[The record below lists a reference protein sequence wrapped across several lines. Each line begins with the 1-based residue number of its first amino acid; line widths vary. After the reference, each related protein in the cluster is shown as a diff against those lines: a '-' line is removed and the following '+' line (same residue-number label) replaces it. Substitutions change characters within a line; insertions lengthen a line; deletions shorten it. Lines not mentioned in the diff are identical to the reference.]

1 MDAWGKEGEV
11 MKVLGIAGS
20 LRPQSNTLYYVKT
33 ALGVIEGQGI
43 ETELVSLEGKEIKPC
58 TGCYDCTRQARCT
71 IEGDDFDETLE
82 KMRRAEGL
90 ILGSPV
96 YLSSVVPQ
104 MMALLGR
111 ATFVAYWNNKFLS
124 GKVGGPI
131 TVARRSGQNMAFS
144 QLLLWFFINGL
155 IVPGSTYW
163 NVGIAGTGG
172 VWDAEKDT
180 EGLQTVAHFAQNMS
194 SVMKRLFP

>member
-1 MDAWGKEGEV
+1 
-11 MKVLGIAGS
+11 MKVVGISGS

-33 ALGVIEGQGI
+33 ALGVLEAQGI
-43 ETELVSLEGKEIKPC
+43 QTELVSLKGKEIRPC
-58 TGCYDCTRQARCT
+58 TGCYDCTKQGRCT
-71 IEGDDFDETLE
+71 IEGDDFDEILE
-82 KMRRAEGL
+82 KMRAAEGL

-104 MMALLGR
+104 MMALLSR

-131 TVARRSGQNMAFS
+131 TVARRAGHNMAFS

-163 NVGIAGTGG
+163 NVATAGTGG
-172 VWDAEKDT
+172 ARDAEKDT
-180 EGLQTVAHFAQNMS
+180 EAIQTVTNFAQNMAQL
-194 SVMKRLFP
+194 MKKLFL

>member
-1 MDAWGKEGEV
+1 
-11 MKVLGIAGS
+11 MKVVGIAGS
-20 LRPQSNTLYYVKT
+20 LRPQSNTLHYVKT
-33 ALGVIEGQGI
+33 ALGVLEGQGI
-43 ETELVSLEGKEIKPC
+43 QTELISLQGREIKPC
-58 TGCYDCTRQARCT
+58 TGCYACTKQARCT
-71 IEGDDFDETLE
+71 IEGDDFDEILE
-82 KMRRAEGL
+82 KMRTAEGL

-111 ATFVAYWNNKFLS
+111 ATFVAHWNQKFLA

-131 TVARRSGQNMAFS
+131 TVARRAGHNMAFS

-163 NVGIAGTGG
+163 NVGTAGTGG
-172 VWDAEKDT
+172 ARDAEKDT
-180 EGLQTVAHFAQNMS
+180 EGIQTVTNFSQNMANL
-194 SVMKRLFP
+194 MKKLFL

>member
-1 MDAWGKEGEV
+1 
-11 MKVLGIAGS
+11 MKVVGIAGS
-20 LRPQSNTLYYVKT
+20 LRPQSNTLYYVRT

-43 ETELVSLEGKEIKPC
+43 ETELISLLGKEIKPC
-58 TGCYDCTRQARCT
+58 TGCYDCTEQGRCT
-71 IEGDDFDETLE
+71 IEGDDFDEILA
-82 KMRRAEGL
+82 KMREAEGL

-104 MMALLGR
+104 MMALLDR
-111 ATFVAYWNNKFLS
+111 ATFVAYWNRKFLT

-131 TVARRSGQNMAFS
+131 TVARRAGHNMAFS

-163 NVGIAGTGG
+163 NVGTAGAGG
-172 VWDAEKDT
+172 ARDAEKDT
-180 EGLQTVAHFAQNMS
+180 EGLETVTNFASNMATL
-194 SVMKRLFP
+194 MKKIFL

>member
-1 MDAWGKEGEV
+1 
-11 MKVLGIAGS
+11 MKVVGISGS
-20 LRPQSNTLYYVKT
+20 LRPQSNTLCYVKT
-33 ALGVIEGQGI
+33 ALGVFEAQGI
-43 ETELVSLEGKEIKPC
+43 QTELVSLQGKEIKPC
-58 TGCYDCTRQARCT
+58 TGCYDCTKQGRCT
-71 IEGDDFDETLE
+71 IEGDDFDEILE
-82 KMRRAEGL
+82 KMRAAEGL

-104 MMALLGR
+104 MMALLSR

-131 TVARRSGQNMAFS
+131 TVARRAGHNMAFS

-163 NVGIAGTGG
+163 NVATAGTGG
-172 VWDAEKDT
+172 ARDAEKDA
-180 EGLQTVAHFAQNMS
+180 EGIQTITNFAQNMAR
-194 SVMKRLFP
+194 VMKKLFL

>member
-1 MDAWGKEGEV
+1 
-11 MKVLGIAGS
+11 MKVLGISGS

-33 ALGVIEGQGI
+33 ALGVLEGQGI
-43 ETELVSLEGKEIKPC
+43 QTELISLQGKEIKPC
-58 TGCYDCTRQARCT
+58 TGCYDCTKKGRCT
-71 IEGDDFDETLE
+71 IEGDDFDEILE
-82 KMRRAEGL
+82 KMRTAEGL

-111 ATFVAYWNNKFLS
+111 ATFVAYWNNKFLT

-131 TVARRSGQNMAFS
+131 TVARRAGHNMAFS

-163 NVGIAGTGG
+163 NVATAGTGG
-172 VWDAEKDT
+172 ARDAEKDA
-180 EGLQTVAHFAQNMS
+180 EGIQTVTNFAQNMAKL
-194 SVMKRLFP
+194 MKKLFL

>member
-1 MDAWGKEGEV
+1 

-20 LRPQSNTLYYVKT
+20 LRAQSNTLLYVRT
-33 ALGVIEGQGI
+33 ALEVLDKLGI
-43 ETELVSLEGKEIKPC
+43 QTELISLQGREIKPC
-58 TGCYDCTRQARCT
+58 IGCYDCVEQGRCT
-71 IEGDDFDETLE
+71 IAGDDFEEILA
-82 KMRRAEGL
+82 KMRDAEGL

-104 MMALLGR
+104 MMALLDR
-111 ATFVAYWNNKFLS
+111 ATFVAYWNDKFFT

-131 TVARRSGQNMAFS
+131 TVARRAGHNMAFS

-163 NVGIAGTGG
+163 NVGTAGAGG
-172 VWDAEKDT
+172 ARDAEKDT
-180 EGLQTVAHFAQNMS
+180 EGLQTVTNFAQNMAGL
-194 SVMKRLFP
+194 MKKLFL